1 MKYLLPFLLLS
12 FFASSCASQ
21 KKESDVGFGF
31 AKKIFDIWKD
41 VAKEQLP
48 RTGGGGGEIN
58 IDRAKLQM
66 PYSMAVFFLPAT
78 EKDQD
83 WKWQRSEKD
92 QFMASLDD
100 EKNTS
105 RVFELINTSGTVSEL
120 SDLRY
125 MAAQQGA
132 DTLML
137 VRGLSNTKTP
147 ANGKAASYVLL
158 LPMLA
163 VKGNN
168 VESTF
173 TAQAVLWDVKKPYV
187 HFGAEAEGDWQM
199 QRPLLF
205 RQTERAERK
214 SREEAMMMLEKKVH
228 KEVTRL

>member
-1 MKYLLPFLLLS
+1 MKFLSTIFILA
-12 FFASSCASQ
+12 FFITGCASQ

-48 RTGGGGGEIN
+48 RSGGGGGEIN
-58 IDRAKLQM
+58 IDRSKLPK
-66 PYSMAVFFLPAT
+66 PYSMAVFFLPPT

-92 QFMASLDD
+92 QFMSSLEE
-100 EKNTS
+100 EKHTS
-105 RVFELINTSGTVSEL
+105 RVFELINTSGAVTEL

-137 VRGLSNTKTP
+137 VRGLSQTKTP

-158 LPMLA
+158 VPML
-163 VKGNN
+163 VVEGNN

-187 HFGAEAEGDWQM
+187 HFGAEAEGDWKM
-199 QRPLLF
+199 QRPLVF
-205 RQTERAERK
+205 RQKERAERK
-214 SREEAMMMLEKKVH
+214 SREEAMMMLQKKVH